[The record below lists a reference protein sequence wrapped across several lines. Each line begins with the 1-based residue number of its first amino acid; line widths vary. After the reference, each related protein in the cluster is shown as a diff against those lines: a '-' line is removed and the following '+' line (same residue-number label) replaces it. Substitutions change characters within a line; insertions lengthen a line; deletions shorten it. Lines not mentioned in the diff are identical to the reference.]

1 MRDDVK
7 KIGYYILQD
16 EYLKRRNVVVD
27 ENDLKQVINEF
38 PSDWFLYSFDDRI
51 KFITLALKNNLNIKD
66 VVNNSNKVMEEK
78 K

>member
-38 PSDWFLYSFDDRI
+38 PSDWFLYSLDDRI